1 MKKLALCLALTSS
14 VALVACQQPTTQEA
28 APVALETSEQRFS
41 YGMAYNMG
49 ERMASESLEVDAAA
63 FSLGLA
69 DALSG
74 AESKLTPEEVAAEM
88 QAFQERMQAEQV
100 ARAEAAA
107 DANAAEAEAFF
118 ADNAARD
125 GVKVTE
131 SGLQYEVVT
140 QGDGV
145 SPKPSDTVEVHYRGT
160 LLDGSEFDSSYSR
173 GEPVKFRLDQ
183 VIAGWTEGLQLMQ
196 VGSNYTF
203 YIPAELAYGAGGA
216 GDVIGPNAALKFEV
230 ELLGVEAA
238 E

>member
-1 MKKLALCLALTSS
+1 MKKLALCLALSSS
-14 VALVACQQPTTQEA
+14 VALVACQQPTTQEVA
-28 APVALETSEQRFS
+28 TVALETSEQRFS

-49 ERMASESLEVDAAA
+49 ERMASESLEIDAAA

-88 QAFQERMQAEQV
+88 QAFQERMQAEQM

-118 ADNAARD
+118 ADNATRD
-125 GVKVTE
+125 GVKVTD

-145 SPKPSDTVEVHYRGT
+145 SLSHLILLKCIIEAHYLMVLSLTLATRVANPSNFVWIR
-160 LLDGSEFDSSYSR
+160 
-173 GEPVKFRLDQ
+173 
-183 VIAGWTEGLQLMQ
+183 
-196 VGSNYTF
+196 
-203 YIPAELAYGAGGA
+203 
-216 GDVIGPNAALKFEV
+216 
-230 ELLGVEAA
+230 
-238 E
+238 